1 MTQQEVWLRLSEVRG
16 LGAARLCKLV
26 DELINHDRHTFALL
40 AALGLNEA
48 QITAYLHPRLIDI
61 NASLKWTEEED
72 QHLICFNS
80 ADYPPLLK
88 QIASPPRLLYVKGP
102 LELLNSPQLA
112 MVGSRHCSSYG
123 EHWAQYFAAGLVN
136 SGFTITSGLALGI
149 DGICHRA
156 ALEAKGKTVA
166 VLGSGLRRI
175 HPRCHSSLADRI
187 VVQGGALVSEF
198 PLNMP
203 PIPHNFPRRNRI
215 ISGMSVGVL
224 IVEASQ
230 RSGSL
235 ITARCALEQGR
246 EVFALPGAID
256 SPNSEGSHW
265 LIKQG
270 AYLVTD
276 PIDIAEHIGSGL
288 TWLSAEKSSFF
299 TDSASLREKI
309 AAEVNICAEVAELE
323 LPFVDVL
330 ANVGYEVTPVDVVAE
345 RAGQPVPVVVG
356 KLLELELAG
365 WIAAVSGGYVRIRR
379 AGHVRRTN
387 VLI

>member
-1 MTQQEVWLRLSEVRG
+1 MTRQEVWLRLSEVKG
-16 LGAARLCKLV
+16 IGAGRLCQLV
-26 DELINHDRHTFALL
+26 ECL
-40 AALGLNEA
+40 ADCNAIRPATLRALGLAES
-48 QITAYLHPRLIDI
+48 QITTFFHPRGVDI
-61 NASLKWTEEED
+61 KAALLWAEQEG
-72 QHLICFNS
+72 QHIIALDS
-80 ADYPPLLK
+80 PAYPPLLK
-88 QIASPPRLLYVKGP
+88 QVATPPRLLYVQGP
-102 LELLNSPQLA
+102 TELLNSPQLA
-112 MVGSRHCSSYG
+112 MVGSRDCSRYG
-123 EHWAQYFAAGLVN
+123 EHWAQFFAAGLVN

-156 ALEAKGKTVA
+156 TLEAGGKTIA
-166 VLGSGLRRI
+166 VLGSGLQSV
-175 HPRCHSSLADRI
+175 HPRAHLPLMSRI
-187 VVQGGALVSEF
+187 LEQEGVIVSEF
-198 PLNMP
+198 PLATP
-203 PIPHNFPRRNRI
+203 PLPHNFPRRNRI
-215 ISGMSVGVL
+215 ISGLSVGVL
-224 IVEASQ
+224 IVEASL

-246 EVFALPGAID
+246 EVFALPG
-256 SPNSEGSHW
+256 SVHNPNSEGAHW

-276 PIDIAEHIGSGL
+276 PMDIAEHIGSGL
-288 TWLSAEKSSFF
+288 TWLSAENPLLKPHH
-299 TDSASLREKI
+299 DSPSEKL
-309 AAEVNICAEVAELE
+309 AAELNICAQDTELE

-387 VLI
+387 VLV

>member
-1 MTQQEVWLRLSEVRG
+1 MTQQEVWLRLSEVKG
-16 LGAARLCKLV
+16 LRAARLCQWV
-26 DELINHDRHTFALL
+26 DSLDDATPITSALL
-40 AALGLNEA
+40 RAHGFTEEQRSAFFHPHSLNIE
-48 QITAYLHPRLIDI
+48 
-61 NASLKWTEEED
+61 ASLAWLEED
-72 QHLICFNS
+72 NHHLISLNS
-80 ADYPPLLK
+80 PQYPPLLK
-88 QIASPPRLLYVKGP
+88 KIASPPRLLYVQGP
-102 LELLNSPQLA
+102 PELLLSPQMA
-112 MVGSRHCSSYG
+112 MVGSRDCSHYG

-136 SGFTITSGLALGI
+136 SGFTITSGLAMGI

-156 ALEAKGKTVA
+156 ALDAQGKTIA
-166 VLGSGLRRI
+166 VLGSGLRYI
-175 HPRCHSSLADRI
+175 HPQIHKSLAKRI
-187 VVQGGALVSEF
+187 LDNGGALVSEF
-198 PLNMP
+198 PLKAP
-203 PIPHNFPRRNRI
+203 PLPHNFPRRNRI

-224 IVEASQ
+224 IIEASL

-246 EVFALPGAID
+246 EVFALPG
-256 SPNSEGSHW
+256 SVHNPNSEGTHW

-276 PIDIAEHIGSGL
+276 PMDIAEHIGSGL
-288 TWLSAEKSSFF
+288 TWLSAENDAFSD
-299 TDSASLREKI
+299 DSTLLSEKI
-309 AAEVNICAEVAELE
+309 AEEVNICAEVTELE

-345 RAGQPVPVVVG
+345 RAGQPVPEVAV